1 MLSSQ
6 LRERIQVFA
15 EHITKNE
22 SNENVRTYQHAFY
35 DRADVNFVSSE
46 RQMELGAAVI
56 GKVQKFKVRFALG
69 RYAESMV
76 ILWRDDYYTITS
88 PEADARKT
96 YLYITGVRAMA
107 GTIEMYVEPEPET

>member
-1 MLSSQ
+1 MLSGSQ
-6 LRERIQVFA
+6 RERIQVFA
-15 EHITKNE
+15 EIKTKNE
-22 SNENVRTYQHAFY
+22 SNQRVRTYEHAFY

-46 RQMELGAAVI
+46 KQVEMGAAMI

-96 YLYITGVRAMA
+96 YLYITGTRAMQ
-107 GTIEMYVEPEPET
+107 GTIKIAEPLT